1 MWAGARAHSCIQPVP
16 FVFGSVF
23 PLFLADLGL
32 DKARIGLALA
42 LLIPYATLI
51 SPIMAPFV
59 SKWGFRRTFLTVWTI
74 RKFIIAAMLLAP
86 AILATAGLDAAF
98 AWITACII
106 GFALC
111 RATGD
116 TGLLPWTQELVPN
129 DIRGKFL
136 AFENLVGTLGQIAVV
151 ALAGFLIDR
160 SAAFSLSR
168 LKPAGSRIVLFLFL
182 STLMVPSMAYLIPA
196 YLTVVS
202 LPIVNIPLIDTWW
215 GVWLPGA
222 ASAFN
227 IFVLKSF
234 FDEIPQDLID
244 AANIDGAGAARTL
257 AQIVLPLSRPV
268 LAVVSIF
275 TLIGAWKDFFWPFLV
290 LSKVELQPIMVA
302 LWRLSARMQE
312 PLNLIIAGLA
322 IASTPPI
329 ILFLIFQKQI
339 IRGITLTGLKG

>member
-1 MWAGARAHSCIQPVP
+1 MARSLSLNLSRLRERASRPAQFDANERTLVSPLELRSP
-16 FVFGSVF
+16 AKRAAYWLVFGALVALTITTLF
-23 PLFLADLGL
+23 PIYWMYSGALKDTSELIRMPPTLLPAQARWENYL
-32 DKARIGLALA
+32 KAWDNLNYTRYFAN
-42 LLIPYATLI
+42 TLI
-51 SPIMAPFV
+51 
-59 SKWGFRRTFLTVWTI
+59 
-74 RKFIIAAMLLAP
+74 
-86 AILATAGLDAAF
+86 
-98 AWITACII
+98 
-106 GFALC
+106 
-111 RATGD
+111 
-116 TGLLPWTQELVPN
+116 
-129 DIRGKFL
+129 L
-136 AFENLVGTLGQIAVV
+136 AFGALVIQLVV
-151 ALAGFLIDR
+151 ST
-160 SAAFSLSR
+160 SAAFSLSK
-168 LKPAGSRIVLFLFL
+168 LKPAGGRLVLFLFL

-244 AANIDGAGAARTL
+244 AANIDGAGAARIL
-257 AQIVLPLSRPV
+257 AQIMIPLSRPV

>member
-1 MWAGARAHSCIQPVP
+1 MARSLSVNLSRLRGRPSGAAAQFDANER
-16 FVFGSVF
+16 
-23 PLFLADLGL
+23 
-32 DKARIGLALA
+32 
-42 LLIPYATLI
+42 TLI
-51 SPIMAPFV
+51 SPLELRAPGKRAAYWLVF
-59 SKWGFRRTFLTVWTI
+59 GALIALTITTLFPIYWMYSGALKDTSELI
-74 RKFIIAAMLLAP
+74 RMPPTLLPTQPRWENYLKAWDNLNYTRYF
-86 AILATAGLDAAF
+86 ANTLILAFG
-98 AWITACII
+98 
-106 GFALC
+106 ALVI
-111 RATGD
+111 
-116 TGLLPWTQELVPN
+116 QLV
-129 DIRGKFL
+129 
-136 AFENLVGTLGQIAVV
+136 VST
-151 ALAGFLIDR
+151 

>member
-1 MWAGARAHSCIQPVP
+1 MARSLSVNLARLRGRPSGPAQFDANERTLVSPLELRAP
-16 FVFGSVF
+16 GKRLMYWLVFGALVLLTVTTLF
-23 PLFLADLGL
+23 PVYWMYSGALKDTSELIRMPPTLTPTEPRWGNYLKAWDNLNYTRYFANTLILAFG
-32 DKARIGLALA
+32 ALA
-42 LLIPYATLI
+42 IQLV
-51 SPIMAPFV
+51 V
-59 SKWGFRRTFLTVWTI
+59 ST
-74 RKFIIAAMLLAP
+74 
-86 AILATAGLDAAF
+86 
-98 AWITACII
+98 
-106 GFALC
+106 
-111 RATGD
+111 
-116 TGLLPWTQELVPN
+116 
-129 DIRGKFL
+129 
-136 AFENLVGTLGQIAVV
+136 
-151 ALAGFLIDR
+151 
-160 SAAFSLSR
+160 SAAFSLSK
-168 LKPAGSRIVLFLFL
+168 LKPAGSKVVLFLFL

-202 LPIVNIPLIDTWW
+202 LPILNIPLIDTWW

-244 AANIDGAGAARTL
+244 AAHIDGAGAARIL
-257 AQIVLPLSRPV
+257 AQIMIPLSRPV

-290 LSKVELQPIMVA
+290 LSQVELQPIMVA